1 MLDALAIDA
10 LTLFVSRV
18 DAGAHKEYQQLT
30 CWNPSWMQNRTAVFV
45 SGPVSSSGFV
55 VNAAH
60 SSAALSAAPRAS
72 DTGIYRLCGAGF
84 ERTLRSLSSVAGA
97 EGRLFSSVPRWRVFT

>member
-60 SSAALSAAPRAS
+60 SKRRSVRGAPR
-72 DTGIYRLCGAGF
+72 
-84 ERTLRSLSSVAGA
+84 V
-97 EGRLFSSVPRWRVFT
+97 